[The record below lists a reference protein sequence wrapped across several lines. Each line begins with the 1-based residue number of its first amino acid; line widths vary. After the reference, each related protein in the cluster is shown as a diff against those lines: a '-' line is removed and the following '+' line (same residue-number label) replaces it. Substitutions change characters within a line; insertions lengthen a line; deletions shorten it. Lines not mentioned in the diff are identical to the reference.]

1 MNNET
6 IKEEDI
12 KTDANYDEV
21 KDESDLQNEIRAG
34 EWQRLRHFATYRK
47 RTRQGRIIA
56 MHQAVCNRIKQLE
69 DLFYPLV
76 RDHPAKAVKLLNEIK
91 RLRFLREWLLQS
103 LIWEEQGQLE
113 DHEMPLELEP
123 LL

>member
-6 IKEEDI
+6 IKEEDL
-12 KTDANYDEV
+12 KNDQSFDD
-21 KDESDLQNEIRAG
+21 KQDESRLQEEIKAG
-34 EWQRLRHFATYRK
+34 EWQRLKQFETYR
-47 RTRQGRIIA
+47 RRGRQGRIIA
-56 MHQAVCNRIKQLE
+56 SHQAISNRIKQLE
-69 DLFYPLV
+69 MLFYQIV

-103 LIWEEQGQLE
+103 LIWEERGQLE
-113 DHEMPLELEP
+113 DHEMPPELES